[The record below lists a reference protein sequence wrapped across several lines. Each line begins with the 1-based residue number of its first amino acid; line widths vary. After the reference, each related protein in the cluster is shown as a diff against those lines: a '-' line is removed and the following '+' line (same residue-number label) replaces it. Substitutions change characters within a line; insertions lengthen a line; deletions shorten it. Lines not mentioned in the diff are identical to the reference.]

1 LIIFIRFSRKNGS
14 AKMKKGRAA
23 KGKPERVNWNRQLLG
38 ALAGGLLGLLLAV
51 VFPPLAEQVGM
62 INLVLWTAVLGGALA
77 SLEGFIRAGASLTR
91 SQNRRLNLLVGLG
104 VPALILLLIALLIR

>member
-1 LIIFIRFSRKNGS
+1 LIIFIRLSRKNGN

-23 KGKPERVNWNRQLLG
+23 EGKPERVNWNRQLLG

-51 VFPPLAEQVGM
+51 VFPPLAEQVGT

-77 SLEGFIRAGASLTR
+77 SLEGFIR
-91 SQNRRLNLLVGLG
+91 RRDAA
-104 VPALILLLIALLIR
+104 ALSILLSLMMGITSLFVG